1 MSRQPT
7 ILSIGDINLIVPS
20 FGSYAEKFEILSVF
34 DSHVIGYV
42 RTTCDQLNEA
52 STYPDVVISCSFR
65 TLILFL

>member
-20 FGSYAEKFEILSVF
+20 FVSYAGKFEILSVF

-42 RTTCDQLNEA
+42 HINF
-52 STYPDVVISCSFR
+52 V
-65 TLILFL
+65 LFNRKLSRIFHQFSRDSKLPH